1 MGAVQGGLCPEKP
14 FPFHHRAIIIFYEF
28 CDTKSLGSVVCES
41 GCIRSFILSF
51 RKQFLRA
58 SLAGGGVLGSREAHS
73 AGQSRGGLGS
83 ACCLQDQ
90 GDRVNMESLSPGLP

>member
-14 FPFHHRAIIIFYEF
+14 FPFRQRAIIIFYEF

-51 RKQFLRA
+51 RKQFLRP
-58 SLAGGGVLGSREAHS
+58 SLWGGRAWFWESSFSWSVTRRFGKCLLFAGPGR
-73 AGQSRGGLGS
+73 
-83 ACCLQDQ
+83 Q
-90 GDRVNMESLSPGLP
+90 GEHGIT

>member
-58 SLAGGGVLGSREAHS
+58 SLAGGACLVLGKLIQLVSHEEVWEAPAVCRTRET
-73 AGQSRGGLGS
+73 G
-83 ACCLQDQ
+83 
-90 GDRVNMESLSPGLP
+90 